1 MPTGS
6 RAQPVW
12 PTARPAHHTPRS
24 SRGRARQADGDGC
37 CAPPDAP
44 SGGSRQPRR
53 PGAPGGAPHTSA
65 PPHAGRRGGL
75 GSRAPARPRPLA
87 LPPRVAA
94 ARACAPRST
103 AWWRARAAV
112 AAGRGSAAPTD
123 PLARDARDDD
133 RTPPG
138 QRAVRPPS
146 AHGGVLVRR
155 RTPPGAPI
163 AGRHP
168 EALGIDAGWGPEFN
182 GEPWSRARR
191 PGRSN
196 SLWLARWV
204 PTTDRR
210 GCCAGSA
217 WARPLIR

>member
-53 PGAPGGAPHTSA
+53 PGGPGGAPHTSA

-94 ARACAPRST
+94 ARACAP
-103 AWWRARAAV
+103 
-112 AAGRGSAAPTD
+112 GR
-123 PLARDARDDD
+123 
-133 RTPPG
+133 
-138 QRAVRPPS
+138 RP
-146 AHGGVLVRR
+146 GGVLERQSQLAGDRPLPQTRWLGMHATTIAPRPDSELSGHQAPTEVCSCADERLLAPRSRAAIPKPWALTPAGDQSSMGSHGAERVGREGPTPCGLHVGSRR
-155 RTPPGAPI
+155 RTGAD
-163 AGRHP
+163 A
-168 EALGIDAGWGPEFN
+168 ALA
-182 GEPWSRARR
+182 A
-191 PGRSN
+191 PGR
-196 SLWLARWV
+196 
-204 PTTDRR
+204 DR
-210 GCCAGSA
+210 
-217 WARPLIR
+217 